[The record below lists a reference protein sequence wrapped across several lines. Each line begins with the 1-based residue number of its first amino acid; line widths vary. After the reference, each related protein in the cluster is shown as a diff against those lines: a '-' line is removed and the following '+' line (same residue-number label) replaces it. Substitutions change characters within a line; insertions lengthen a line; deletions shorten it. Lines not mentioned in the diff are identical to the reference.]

1 MATNTYAKT
10 DKTQLT
16 EHFNITEFHCKGT
29 SCGCKETLHDP
40 ALSGYLQKIREHFG
54 KPLYITS
61 GYRCPKHNAATS
73 NASSTSRHT
82 KGQAADFTISG
93 VEPAEIAKFAESIGI
108 LGIGLYDNFVHI
120 DTREKK
126 SFWYGHGQAYRET
139 FGGAEK
145 PPQFY
150 VVTCR
155 LNGSPVLFT
164 LLFDRGAGG
173 GLQRVGNSSAAIEMT
188 LTEADAKF
196 KPITVGKDT
205 AEIVKVSQLER

>member
-1 MATNTYAKT
+1 MATKTYAKT

-29 SCGCKETLHDP
+29 SCNCKETLHDP
-40 ALSGYLQKIREHFG
+40 ALSAHLQQIREHFG
-54 KPLYITS
+54 KPLHITS
-61 GYRCPKHNAATS
+61 GYRCAKHNASVGGTA
-73 NASSTSRHT
+73 NSRHT

-93 VEPAEIAKFAESIGI
+93 VESAEIARFAESIGI

-126 SFWYGHGQAYRET
+126 SFWYGHEQACRET
-139 FGGAEK
+139 FGGGAT

-155 LNGSPVLFT
+155 LNGSPALFT
-164 LLFDRGAGG
+164 LLFDRAAGAGI
-173 GLQRVGNSSAAIEMT
+173 QRLGNSTAAIEMT
-188 LTEADAKF
+188 ITDSDVKF
-196 KPITVGKDT
+196 LPITIGKDR
-205 AEIVKVSQLER
+205 AEIVMVSQLER

>member
-16 EHFNITEFHCKGT
+16 EHFNITEFHCKG
-29 SCGCKETLHDP
+29 SDCGCKETLHAP
-40 ALSGYLQKIREHFG
+40 ALSAHLQKIREHFG

-61 GYRCPKHNAATS
+61 GYRCKTHNAAVGGAA
-73 NASSTSRHT
+73 NSRHT
-82 KGQAADFTISG
+82 KGQAADFYIPG
-93 VEPAEIAKFAESIGI
+93 VEPEEIAKYAESIGI

-126 SFWYGHGQAYRET
+126 SFWYGHSEEYRAT
-139 FGGAEK
+139 FGGAAT

-155 LNGSPVLFT
+155 LNGSPALFT
-164 LLFDRGAGG
+164 LLFDRAAGSG
-173 GLQRVGNSSAAIEMT
+173 VQRLGTSSTAVEMT
-188 LTEADAKF
+188 LTDTDAKF
-196 KPITVGKDT
+196 TAITIGKDT
-205 AEIVKVSQLER
+205 AEIVSVSQLER

>member
-16 EHFNITEFHCKGT
+16 THFNITEFHCKGT

-40 ALSGYLQKIREHFG
+40 ALSAYLQQIRDHFG

-61 GYRCPKHNAATS
+61 GYRCPKHNAQTA
-73 NASSTSRHT
+73 NASPTSRHT

-93 VEPAEIAKFAESIGI
+93 IQPAEIAKFAESIGVQG
-108 LGIGLYDNFVHI
+108 LGLYDDFVHI
-120 DTREKK
+120 DTREKQ
-126 SFWYGHGQAYRET
+126 SFWYGHQQEYRET
-139 FGGAEK
+139 FGGKAM

-155 LNGSPVLFT
+155 LNGSPALFT
-164 LLFDRGAGG
+164 LLFDRAAGG
-173 GLQRVGNSSAAIEMT
+173 GLQRVGNSSAAIELT
-188 LTEADAKF
+188 LTDADVKF
-196 KPITVGKDT
+196 TPITVGKDT
-205 AEIVKVSQLER
+205 AEIVSVSQLER